1 MNEQD
6 LKTIVDNAVALHR
19 EIAAKSEQLKALK
32 AELVKEALR
41 HPKALVGTESGGK
54 RWTTK
59 GSDGCLARV
68 NFPAP
73 ALVSEIEGQG
83 PLAKELHEIAGD
95 KFRRLFSTVKVYQLA
110 ENFRAEAKANLPE
123 AKAEALV
130 KLCENQS
137 APRVSFE
144 AASQPIAVAVA
155 A

>member
-6 LKTIVDNAVALHR
+6 LQTLVDNAVALHR
-19 EIAAKSEQLKALK
+19 EIATKSEQLKALK
-32 AELVKEALR
+32 AELVKEARR
-41 HPKALVGTESGGK
+41 HPKALVATESGGK

-68 NFPAP
+68 NFPA
-73 ALVSEIEGQG
+73 ASLASEIDAQSD
-83 PLAKELHEIAGD
+83 LAKQLHELAGD
-95 KFRRLFSTVKVYQLA
+95 KFRRLFSTVKFYQLA
-110 ENFRAEAKANLPE
+110 ENFRAEAAAVLPDSKAD
-123 AKAEALV
+123 ALV
-130 KLCENQS
+130 KLCENDS